1 MDNPL
6 LTDFLTAADGLATK
20 LSAARRQAGLTG
32 RDLARVIGWPESKVS
47 RIGKG
52 RQMPAADEVRE
63 WGRAVGLDPV
73 EIAELVELAS
83 SSEATALSWNARLAV
98 GRGSTQR
105 SYAALHRDTTQ
116 FHLAHPA
123 LIPGLL
129 QTEAYARWV
138 IAELALTHGAAVDVH
153 TSVAERLARR
163 RHLNDETKRFHIL
176 ITEQLLTGAAPGHA
190 IMAEQLDHLLTQ
202 IALDRPNV
210 SIGVLPN
217 NPDTPTLLA
226 GFEIYDQTLVIVE
239 DQVSEHS
246 YFGTDDDRVLAYI
259 GLWDR
264 LATSAIHGDDA
275 AHQIRAAADQID
287 RNLSPGSSKWA
298 ASNGRG

>member
-20 LSAARRQAGLTG
+20 LSAARRRAGLTG
-32 RDLARVIGWPESKVS
+32 RDLARAIGWPESKVS

-52 RQMPAADEVRE
+52 RQMPIADEVRE
-63 WGRAVGLDPV
+63 WGEAVGLDLV

-83 SSEATALSWNARLAV
+83 SSETTALSWKARLAV

-116 FHLAHPA
+116 FHLVHPM
-123 LIPGLL
+123 LVPGLL

-138 IAELALTHGAAVDVH
+138 IAHLALAHGAAVDVP

-163 RHLNDETKRFHIL
+163 RHLDDETKKFDIL
-176 ITEQLLTGAAPGHA
+176 LTEQLLTGAAPGHDV
-190 IMAEQLDHLLTQ
+190 MTEQLDHLVAE

-217 NPDTPTLLA
+217 TPGTPTLLA
-226 GFEIYDQTLVIVE
+226 GFEIYDRALVIVE

-246 YFGTDDDRVLAYI
+246 YFGTDDNRVLAYI
-259 GLWDR
+259 KLWDR
-264 LATSAIHGDDA
+264 LAASAVHGDEA
-275 AHQIRAAADQID
+275 VTRIRAAVD
-287 RNLSPGSSKWA
+287 RHTGL
-298 ASNGRG
+298 